1 MRRKPLSRDA
11 YRFWC
16 EEKLRNADTDQFRHV
31 NNAAIA
37 SMLESARMEAFASEV
52 HARLGG
58 ATLAVVHLA
67 IDFHRELFYPGSVA
81 VGSAVIRTGRTSFS
95 VRQGVFD
102 SDGCAASAD
111 VTCVLFDPALRRPL
125 EMSLALRDFL
135 DRARPDPAA
144 LGG

>member
-1 MRRKPLSRDA
+1 MRREPPAR
-11 YRFWC
+11 YEFRFWC
-16 EEKLRNADTDQFRHV
+16 EEKLRNADTDQFKHV

-58 ATLAVVHLA
+58 ATLAVAHLA

-81 VGSAVIRTGRTSFS
+81 IGSIVTRAGRSSFS

-102 SDGCAASAD
+102 GDGCVASAE
-111 VTCVLFDPALRRPL
+111 VICVLFDPVLRKAG
-125 EMSLALRDFL
+125 EMSPALRDYL
-135 DRARPDPAA
+135 D
-144 LGG
+144 GGRVISH